1 MRDFFIIFVLGI
13 FFGNAFIIVVV
24 KVVLVDVRQVAAR
37 RPADVRRQALL
48 QILLDVG
55 LYTQLGYKMD
65 PRLREIIPC
74 CQRVHAT

>member
-1 MRDFFIIFVLGI
+1 MLAWREGGRFETAEERERFVLLGI
-13 FFGNAFIIVVV
+13 FFGNAFIIIVVV

-55 LYTQLGYKMD
+55 LYTQLG
-65 PRLREIIPC
+65 
-74 CQRVHAT
+74 